1 MENII
6 DSIISISTNKTK
18 ERSITSSFVYNKYSN
33 GETTNKDDIITNNL
47 KRNNNDIK
55 NKFIRLR
62 ISNSIMSSTL
72 TSDSDLDEFQLNLT
86 ELYNIASISSL
97 SESQLLYF
105 NRQINYNN
113 KRNYH
118 IFSLDAEEVNTAIS
132 FLTSNEEISNLDKAK
147 ILDTSTS
154 SSKISVLKDDEL
166 NLDLLNNNNI
176 FSNNN
181 IFEENKIINNTD
193 INTSQSDQV
202 KNGLLFNTFKP
213 IKQVINNEGFIS
225 FSRLNGVRC
234 GFLLEKFKLI
244 NLEYTRVS
252 SRFFTK
258 KRFEQNLENIPRIIE
273 DEAIQYGQTY
283 KYVLSDVYLYAY
295 PDLRN
300 RFMLN
305 YYLLCDNP
313 CMSDDIECRENEKPP
328 PPLNIKF
335 RYDENLRQLKINWQ
349 EPTNYQYDAKGYQ
362 ILKRHRIE
370 DPFTVIKQLEG
381 HYRYDDYRFTE
392 IIDSGSKIYNEG
404 VVPYEFIDKSYEPGK
419 ITIYAIRTIDAH
431 GYISNYSEQI
441 AILYDPF
448 EEELIVDIVS
458 PKGAERDYPNT
469 KIKKKSIFFKN
480 KVDIVDNLP
489 IVKNPSKVTLYIT
502 PDFGGYAI
510 SNTGNNIKLMDDQYQ
525 FTMTKLNNMLT
536 HKEKFNITNFN
547 LM

>member
-1 MENII
+1 MENTI

-18 ERSITSSFVYNKYSN
+18 ERSIISSFTYNKYSN

-62 ISNSIMSSTL
+62 IANSINSSTF
-72 TSDSDLDEFQLNLT
+72 TSDLDLDEFTLDLP
-86 ELYNIASISSL
+86 ELYNAADISSL
-97 SESQLLYF
+97 SESDLTYF

-113 KRNYH
+113 KRNYY
-118 IFSLDAEEVNTAIS
+118 IFKLDREEVDTAVS
-132 FLTSNEEISNLDKAK
+132 FLTSNEEISNLDKTK
-147 ILDTSTS
+147 ILRTSTN

-176 FSNNN
+176 FSNND
-181 IFEENKIINNTD
+181 IFEENEIINKTGID
-193 INTSQSDQV
+193 TSQSNQV
-202 KNGLLFNTFKP
+202 KNGFLFNTFKP
-213 IKQVINNEGFIS
+213 IKQIINNEGFIS
-225 FSRLNGVRC
+225 FSLKNGVRC

-244 NLEYTRVS
+244 NNEYTRVS

-258 KRFEQNLENIPRIIE
+258 KRFEPNLQNLPRIIE
-273 DEAIQYGQTY
+273 DEAVQYGQTY

-335 RYDENLRQLKINWQ
+335 RYDEKLRQLKINWQ

-362 ILKRHRIE
+362 ILKRHNIE

-392 IIDSGSKIYNEG
+392 IIDAESKIYTEG

-431 GYISNYSEQI
+431 GHISNYSEQI

-458 PKGAERDYPNT
+458 AKGAERDYPNT
-469 KIKKKSIFFKN
+469 KIKNKSIFFKN

-489 IVKNPSKVTLYIT
+489 IVKNPSKVTLHIT
-502 PDFGGYAI
+502 PDFGGFSYPG
-510 SNTGNNIKLMDDQYQ
+510 SGNNVKLIDDEYQ
-525 FTMTKLNNMLT
+525 FTITKLNNMLT
-536 HKEKFNITNFN
+536 HKEKFSITNFN